1 MFCKDNFLIKLPGAQ
16 MMLESKN
23 RIAMQQRASIMKMGR
38 RLESWLILQIRGKL
52 PIEKK
57 NSQITRRRN
66 LHLWRWPE
74 SQASLAATAVRNNR
88 EGSGA
93 IWLLGDNGAIN
104 VRLRRKN
111 PDCCLNSK
119 PGFLVLYEQERERLL
134 RWWEAAWQLFWMK
147 TFCFIQTI
155 VLTTCTRRYRRK
167 ILILWN

>member
-23 RIAMQQRASIMKMGR
+23 HISMQQRASIMKMGR

-74 SQASLAATAVRNNR
+74 SQASSAATAVRNNR

-111 PDCCLNSK
+111 RDCCLNCK
-119 PGFLVLYEQERERLL
+119 PGFLVFMSKRERLL

-167 ILILWN
+167 ILILRN